1 MFCDALD
8 RIDIIDESAID
19 VAAIGFVGTA
29 AAVPTVLAARHGAA
43 AQAHG
48 ALRQHARR
56 MRSRAL
62 MSMRAAAAGMS
73 VGARLAIWPLDTGRR
88 TPLASIRHRHTGTRP
103 ALRDAER
110 DRTMHPYAPIH
121 GSLARHV

>member
-62 MSMRAAAAGMS
+62 MSMRAACRS
-73 VGARLAIWPLDTGRR
+73 ARTWPLGHWTQAVG
-88 TPLASIRHRHTGTRP
+88 PL
-103 ALRDAER
+103 
-110 DRTMHPYAPIH
+110 
-121 GSLARHV
+121 